1 MAFGFTPRQAAFLTT
16 VMVHAGVCLPR
27 QYTTFCRI
35 VFGHTTRDFFAR
47 LVRDRFATA
56 YPCWRRR
63 GGSLYHVHHKALYR
77 AIGEPDNRH
86 RRPVTVARAVER
98 LMLLDVVLGER
109 DLNWLATEREKVAH
123 FTGRNINRDA
133 LPAFVLVQAGAR
145 IIRHF
150 PDKFPIGLRVPS
162 DEVVFVYLVTSGNAQ
177 EVQRFLVRHKPLFRH
192 LSRLTIRF
200 VFPAVLAGGQPQV
213 ERLATAFFSEPPIRH
228 AVLEEFRHYCRAR
241 RAIETSCEPEISSA
255 ALCAATTCVRGE
267 AIRRRIPCVAD
278 TGRRRRA
285 RPGFAAFL
293 RRVSTRRHPCRDAS
307 VDRAIPQPRL
317 SRHDRLTKRARG
329 QASRRRRKGNLAPAE
344 AELDALPVVGVV
356 RWACRRRSR
365 PP

>member
-1 MAFGFTPRQAAFLTT
+1 M
-16 VMVHAGVCLPR
+16 H
-27 QYTTFCRI
+27 Y
-35 VFGHTTRDFFAR
+35 
-47 LVRDRFATA
+47 
-56 YPCWRRR
+56 
-63 GGSLYHVHHKALYR
+63 KALYR

-123 FTGRNINRDA
+123 FTGRNISVEA

-150 PDKFPIGLRVPS
+150 PDKLPIGLRVPS

-192 LSRLTIRF
+192 LSWLTVRF

-213 ERLATAFFSEPPIRH
+213 ERLATAFFSEPPIRP

-241 RAIETSCEPEISSA
+241 RAIETSLQPEISPQRYALLRRAFA
-255 ALCAATTCVRGE
+255 AKRFGDAYHAWLTLGDDGVQDLVSPPFYDAFRRGD
-267 AIRRRIPCVAD
+267 IRVEMQAL
-278 TGRRRRA
+278 TGRY
-285 RPGFAAFL
+285 L
-293 RRVSTRRHPCRDAS
+293 NLAS
-307 VDRAIPQPRL
+307 VVTTA
-317 SRHDRLTKRARG
+317 
-329 QASRRRRKGNLAPAE
+329 
-344 AELDALPVVGVV
+344 
-356 RWACRRRSR
+356 
-365 PP
+365 

>member
-1 MAFGFTPRQAAFLTT
+1 VTGPGRTVNRALDSGVAFALVTLRTELAVAQGMPHDNSVHGPAPIQRALLSFEERVQAVMAFGFTPRQASFLTT

-98 LMLLDVVLGER
+98 LMLLDVVLGQR

-123 FTGRNINRDA
+123 FTVRNISAAA

-192 LSRLTIRF
+192 LSRLTVRF

-213 ERLATAFFSEPPIRH
+213 ELATAFFSEPPIRH

-241 RAIETSCEPEISSA
+241 RAIETSCEPEISPQRYA
-255 ALCAATTCVRGE
+255 QL
-267 AIRRRIPCVAD
+267 
-278 TGRRRRA
+278 RRA
-285 RPGFAAFL
+285 FAAKRFG
-293 RRVSTRRHPCRDAS
+293 DAYH
-307 VDRAIPQPRL
+307 AW
-317 SRHDRLTKRARG
+317 LTLGAYSG
-329 QASRRRRKGNLAPAE
+329 P
-344 AELDALPVVGVV
+344 
-356 RWACRRRSR
+356 W
-365 PP
+365 